1 MPVSP
6 REFDAKSEA
15 EGVGTSSPSIV
26 GRGKPGA
33 YAPGHDKFNS
43 SSGGM
48 EGDPGSEVV

>member
-1 MPVSP
+1 MSP
-6 REFDAKSEA
+6 REFDAKSGA
-15 EGVGTSSPSIV
+15 EGVGASSSIM

-43 SSGGM
+43 SRGGI